1 VAFSLGLQTYLTVSN
16 RLMGFAERKLQ
27 ARLEAGKEDPER
39 VGERRGEASVPRP
52 KGLLV
57 WFHAASVGESLSLLL
72 LIEQMLDEFPDVNVL
87 VTTGTRSSA
96 EVLEARLPGE
106 ILDRKR
112 AVAQPDHPDSTTRHA
127 DGAFECPDV
136 EDVA

>member
-87 VTTGTRSSA
+87 VTTGTRSSSTS
-96 EVLEARLPGE
+96 LCRSMC
-106 ILDRKR
+106 LDRKR